1 MLNALEILPTSME
14 PTKKEAPIKEDP
26 ERAADQLDPPKPPQK
41 QKLEEVMAHI
51 PSLKS

>member
-26 ERAADQLDPPKPPQK
+26 ERAADPPKPPQK